1 MPVRRNTI
9 RFNFVHPPELLEE
22 LVSRIPNTTSFI
34 QRHGS
39 LLSLVTAKRDQQ
51 LMSVLTQFYDP
62 LYQCFTFQDFQL
74 VPTLEE
80 FSDLLGIPILDQTP
94 FTGWEKTLRLEDI
107 AAALPLT
114 HQEVTDNWVT
124 RSGVKGFLA
133 KFLIGKANSFW
144 NDLDFRAYE
153 DILALLIYGLVLF
166 PNPDNFINVTAIRI
180 FMSQNPVPT
189 LLGDILQQLH
199 ARTTR
204 RRGTLWCCIPLL
216 VRWFI
221 SHLPKFILKNQEG
234 RGWAHRLM
242 SLTDKDII
250 WTCRGLDEIA
260 VIDRCGEYPNVP
272 LIGTQGG
279 ISYNPCLALR
289 QFGRARRAGPHEM
302 LVPHISFEFQV
313 DSDELRRRFIKA
325 WDKVHKADPQ
335 ELGPK
340 TSLPMEA
347 YYKWVR
353 IRAQKLG
360 MPYEAVRP
368 VILECPDKDGVP
380 PTVLPPQIP
389 TDYETLKRSWS
400 QLREER
406 DSYREK
412 FNEQELKI

>member
-9 RFNFVHPPELLEE
+9 RFNFVRSPELLDE

-62 LYQCFTFQDFQL
+62 LYQCFPFQDFQL

-94 FTGWEKTLRLEDI
+94 FTGWEKTLRLEDV

-204 RRGTLWCCIPLL
+204 R
-216 VRWFI
+216 
-221 SHLPKFILKNQEG
+221 
-234 RGWAHRLM
+234 
-242 SLTDKDII
+242 
-250 WTCRGLDEIA
+250 
-260 VIDRCGEYPNVP
+260 
-272 LIGTQGG
+272 
-279 ISYNPCLALR
+279 
-289 QFGRARRAGPHEM
+289 
-302 LVPHISFEFQV
+302 
-313 DSDELRRRFIKA
+313 
-325 WDKVHKADPQ
+325 
-335 ELGPK
+335 
-340 TSLPMEA
+340 
-347 YYKWVR
+347 
-353 IRAQKLG
+353 
-360 MPYEAVRP
+360 
-368 VILECPDKDGVP
+368 
-380 PTVLPPQIP
+380 
-389 TDYETLKRSWS
+389 
-400 QLREER
+400 
-406 DSYREK
+406 
-412 FNEQELKI
+412 